1 MRLMMEGRRSLSFS
15 LSLSLSL
22 DLRLTDPFLRD
33 LEKSMNLKKILR
45 AL

>member
-1 MRLMMEGRRSLSFS
+1 MRLMMEGRRSLSF
-15 LSLSLSL
+15 SLSLSL

-33 LEKSMNLKKILR
+33 LEKSMNLKKNLR